1 METSNITIEESS
13 TLQEVKTFE
22 ELNLSDEVL
31 RGICA
36 HGWDKPSAI
45 QRKAI
50 LPILKGNDII
60 AQAQSGTGKTGTF
73 SISALSIVDPKL
85 EVPQVLMLSPV
96 KDLAMQTYKIVKSLG
111 QFTGIKTSLLV
122 GKGLGKSE
130 SDYSARDDIPSP
142 NSKSQIFV
150 GTPGKVGEW
159 LRRKKLNLSSLRLMI
174 LDEADE
180 MLSKGFK
187 EQIQEIFSFISPDAQ
202 IALFSATIPREILDI
217 TSNFMRNPVKIL
229 VKEEELT
236 LEGIRQFYV
245 SLENEEQKFLVLS
258 DIYETVSVS
267 QGIIFV
273 NSKQKSEELKERLEK
288 KNYTVGLIHGGY
300 NQYERNDI
308 LNDFKIGKTRIL
320 IATDI
325 LARGID
331 IQQIS
336 LVINYDIPYKVEPYI
351 HRIGRSGRFGKKG
364 IAINLV
370 TMDDA
375 QNMKKIE
382 RHYCTIVEPLPMNFM
397 ELAG

>member
-1 METSNITIEESS
+1 MEISNIDDIKESS
-13 TLQEVKTFE
+13 ELREVLTFE
-22 ELNLSDEVL
+22 ELCLSDEVL
-31 RGICA
+31 KGIYA

-73 SISALSIVDPKL
+73 SISALSIIDTKINA
-85 EVPQVLMLSPV
+85 PQVLMLSPV
-96 KDLAMQTYKIVKSLG
+96 KDLAMQTYKIVKALG
-111 QFTGIKTSLLV
+111 QYTGVKVSLLV

-130 SDYSARDDIPSP
+130 IDYSDRDDIPP
-142 NSKSQIFV
+142 PDFKSHIFV

-159 LRRKKLNLSSLRLMI
+159 LRRKKLNLNSLRLMI

-187 EQIQEIFSFISPDAQ
+187 DQIKEIFSYISTEAQ
-202 IALFSATIPREILDI
+202 IGLFSATIPRDILDI
-217 TSNFMRNPVKIL
+217 TRNFMKNPVRIL

-245 SLENEEQKFLVLS
+245 SLENEEQKFVVLS
-258 DIYETVSVS
+258 DIYESVSVS

-308 LNDFKIGKTRIL
+308 LSDFKIGKTRIL

-364 IAINLV
+364 IAINLI

-382 RHYCTIVEPLPMNFM
+382 RHYNTIVEPLPMNFM
-397 ELAG
+397 ELA

>member
-1 METSNITIEESS
+1 
-13 TLQEVKTFE
+13 
-22 ELNLSDEVL
+22 
-31 RGICA
+31 
-36 HGWDKPSAI
+36 
-45 QRKAI
+45 
-50 LPILKGNDII
+50 
-60 AQAQSGTGKTGTF
+60 
-73 SISALSIVDPKL
+73 
-85 EVPQVLMLSPV
+85 
-96 KDLAMQTYKIVKSLG
+96 
-111 QFTGIKTSLLV
+111 
-122 GKGLGKSE
+122 
-130 SDYSARDDIPSP
+130 
-142 NSKSQIFV
+142 
-150 GTPGKVGEW
+150 
-159 LRRKKLNLSSLRLMI
+159 
-174 LDEADE
+174 
-180 MLSKGFK
+180 
-187 EQIQEIFSFISPDAQ
+187 
-202 IALFSATIPREILDI
+202 
-217 TSNFMRNPVKIL
+217 MRNPVKIL

-236 LEGIRQFYV
+236 LEGISQFYV
-245 SLENEEQKFLVLS
+245 SLENEEQKFMVLS

-273 NSKQKSEELKERLEK
+273 NSKQKSEELRERLEK

-308 LNDFKIGKTRIL
+308 LSDFKIGKTRIL

-397 ELAG
+397 ELA

>member
-1 METSNITIEESS
+1 MEISNIIIEEST
-13 TLQEVKTFE
+13 TLQEVRSFE
-22 ELNLSDEVL
+22 ELNLPDEVL
-31 RGICA
+31 KGIYA

-73 SISALSIVDPKL
+73 SISALSIVDVKI
-85 EVPQVLMLSPV
+85 ESPQVLMLSPV

-111 QFTGIKTSLLV
+111 QYTGIKTSLLV

-130 SDYSARDDIPSP
+130 IDYSSRDDIPAP
-142 NSKSQIFV
+142 DMKSQIFV
-150 GTPGKVGEW
+150 GTPGKVCEW
-159 LRRKKLNLSSLRLMI
+159 LKRKKLNLNSLRLMI

-187 EQIQEIFSFISPDAQ
+187 DQIKEIFSYVSPDSQ
-202 IALFSATIPREILDI
+202 IALFSATIPREILEI
-217 TSNFMRNPVKIL
+217 TTNFMRNPVKIL

-236 LEGIRQFYV
+236 VEGIRQFYV
-245 SLENEEQKFLVLS
+245 SVENEEQKILVLS

-308 LNDFKIGKTRIL
+308 LGDFKIGKTRIL

-382 RHYCTIVEPLPMNFM
+382 RHYNTMVEPLPMNFM
-397 ELAG
+397 ELA

>member
-1 METSNITIEESS
+1 METSNIIIEEST
-13 TLQEVKTFE
+13 TLQEVRSFE
-22 ELNLSDEVL
+22 ELNLPDEVL
-31 RGICA
+31 KGIYA

-73 SISALSIVDPKL
+73 SISALSIVDVKI
-85 EVPQVLMLSPV
+85 ESPQVLMLSPV

-111 QFTGIKTSLLV
+111 QYTGIKTSLLV

-130 SDYSARDDIPSP
+130 IDYSSRDDIPAP
-142 NSKSQIFV
+142 DMKSQIFV
-150 GTPGKVGEW
+150 GTPGKVCEW
-159 LRRKKLNLSSLRLMI
+159 LKRKKLNLNSLRLMI

-187 EQIQEIFSFISPDAQ
+187 DQIKEIFSYVSPDSQ
-202 IALFSATIPREILDI
+202 IALFSATIPREILEI
-217 TSNFMRNPVKIL
+217 TTNFMRNPVKIL

-245 SLENEEQKFLVLS
+245 SVENEEQKFLVLS

-308 LNDFKIGKTRIL
+308 LGDFKIGKTRIL

-382 RHYCTIVEPLPMNFM
+382 RHYNTMVEPLPMNFM
-397 ELAG
+397 ELA

>member
-1 METSNITIEESS
+1 METSNIIIEEST
-13 TLQEVKTFE
+13 TLQEVRSFE

-31 RGICA
+31 KGIYA

-73 SISALSIVDPKL
+73 SISALSIVDVKI
-85 EVPQVLMLSPV
+85 ESPQVLMLSPV

-111 QFTGIKTSLLV
+111 QYTGIKTSLLV

-130 SDYSARDDIPSP
+130 IDYSSRDDIPAP
-142 NSKSQIFV
+142 DMKSQIFV
-150 GTPGKVGEW
+150 GTPGKVCEW
-159 LRRKKLNLSSLRLMI
+159 LKRKKLNLNSLRLMI

-187 EQIQEIFSFISPDAQ
+187 DQIKEIFSYVSHDSQ
-202 IALFSATIPREILDI
+202 IALFSATIPREILEI
-217 TSNFMRNPVKIL
+217 TTNFMRNPVKIL

-245 SLENEEQKFLVLS
+245 SVENEEQKFLVLS

-308 LNDFKIGKTRIL
+308 LGDFKIGKTRIL

-382 RHYCTIVEPLPMNFM
+382 RHYCTVVEPLPMNFM
-397 ELAG
+397 ELA